1 MPTSTCASAR
11 TRQAFRM
18 RTKFNAGDRGC
29 VLAVLLASHVNSKKR
44 LRYLSFLLNSI
55 AEQVLD
61 MPEGLYVSW
70 YATDEALACATQE
83 LLSRAVLPLR
93 VRTMRQARRLTQYQ
107 HFRKALTAFERDH
120 GGNSPVPAW
129 LLFTDD
135 DDLWHPQRVH
145 LTRRA
150 CSAVTASGP
159 SAARSEVCAISFGV
173 YAYPLDEAAQEAKG
187 PADVDRLIA
196 SRQAGLWLGSSEIF
210 QYAVRP
216 AFLARFLC
224 AAPAAVL
231 AHTLCDVRFAQWM
244 RQENAAVVLDLDQGT
259 MPLACGEGC
268 AQSGGGAL
276 VSLGAVVGTSA
287 AVSEAESHKW
297 LSQHW
302 HYFYRNQRQ
311 ASTVHYLGDLED
323 LRAHQA
329 ELQSSGAHI
338 GPLCANE
345 AFERA
350 STGDGPVDADRAAA
364 RRVLDFCVSSP
375 ESARGCI
382 STSGAREDEA
392 RLHLE
397 EARLLEMLGRLRHHA
412 ELAVLLCMH
421 FRNAAELAREIAR
434 DGRAHDDADACADGS
449 SEGVVM
455 GVDASALDQRLKS
468 EQERFVDEALER
480 FEHAARRNTLPMGTV
495 QQCLA

>member
-1 MPTSTCASAR
+1 
-11 TRQAFRM
+11 M

-70 YATDEALACATQE
+70 YATDEALACATQD

-150 CSAVTASGP
+150 C

-268 AQSGGGAL
+268 AQSGGGAV
-276 VSLGAVVGTSA
+276 VSLSAVVGTSA

-297 LSQHW
+297 
-302 HYFYRNQRQ
+302 
-311 ASTVHYLGDLED
+311 
-323 LRAHQA
+323 
-329 ELQSSGAHI
+329 
-338 GPLCANE
+338 
-345 AFERA
+345 RA
-350 STGDGPVDADRAAA
+350 SRGAGPVDADRAAA

-375 ESARGCI
+375 KSARGCI